1 MRKLVLLII
10 LAPVI
15 LACFANCSQTTSETL
30 AKDNQ
35 ETTVVDSLA
44 LQLHRLDS
52 LYNSGRLLHVDIY
65 KIGRLKSIDF
75 SVQSVDVEGETTQFI
90 NLRKDIGNEYY
101 YNWEDAR
108 ILPGECQYLMSA
120 IDAIKANWHRET
132 DHEERYAYIT
142 KDDIR
147 VFATNE
153 GGGAKWKI
161 ALSVD
166 YRKDRSEV
174 NLTEEELDSFVSL
187 INQGLSRIREINK

>member
-1 MRKLVLLII
+1 MKNLVAFIVSASIAFLGF
-10 LAPVI
+10 VS
-15 LACFANCSQTTSETL
+15 CGQTKDETTTNQ
-30 AKDNQ
+30 NQ
-35 ETTVVDSLA
+35 ETASVDSLA

-65 KIGRLKSIDF
+65 KLGRLKSIDF
-75 SVQSVDVEGETTQFI
+75 SVQSIDVEGETTQFI

-120 IDAIKANWHRET
+120 IETIKANWRRET

-147 VFATNE
+147 VFATND

-166 YRKDRSEV
+166 YRKDRAEI
-174 NLTEEELDSFVSL
+174 NLTEEELDSLISL
-187 INQGLSRIREINK
+187 VNQGLTKIREINQ

>member
-1 MRKLVLLII
+1 MKKLIVLII
-10 LAPVI
+10 SITVVLV
-15 LACFANCSQTTSETL
+15 CFANCSQTASEAIT
-30 AKDNQ
+30 KDNQ
-35 ETTVVDSLA
+35 ETAVVDSLA

-65 KIGRLKSIDF
+65 KLGRLKSVEF
-75 SVQSVDVEGETTQFI
+75 SVQSIDVEGETTQFI

-120 IDAIKANWHRET
+120 IETIKANWHRET

-147 VFATNE
+147 VFATND

-166 YRKDRSEV
+166 YRKDRAEI
-174 NLTEEELDSFVSL
+174 NLTE
-187 INQGLSRIREINK
+187 Q